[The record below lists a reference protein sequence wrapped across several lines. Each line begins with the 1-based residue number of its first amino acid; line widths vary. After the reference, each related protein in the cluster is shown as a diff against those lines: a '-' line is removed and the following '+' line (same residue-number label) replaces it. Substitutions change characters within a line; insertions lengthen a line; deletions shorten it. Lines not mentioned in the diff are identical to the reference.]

1 MSLEII
7 NYWNKEGGRGM
18 ISKGIVDVPGIKVGH
33 AEDQGARTGC
43 TVILCEGGAVAGV
56 DIRGGAPGSRETA
69 LLDPINMVDKVHG
82 ILLTGGSAF
91 GLEAANGV
99 MQYLEEREVGFDVGV
114 THVPIVPA
122 SVLFDLTVGDY
133 KIRPDGKMGYSACL
147 NANLQEYRQ
156 GSIGAG
162 TGATVGKIMGQSFSM
177 KGGIGTWSIQLG
189 DIVVGAIVAVNA
201 IGDIVNPTDNRII
214 AGARNLDGN
223 SFINTIQ
230 YMKTSPVLKQNTFM
244 ENTTLGVIATN
255 VALTKAEA
263 KKVSSMTHNAYARV
277 IRPVHTQLDGDTI
290 YTLSTGFVRAD
301 INVIGLLAMEA
312 MEAAILQAVMVSNSK
327 AD

>member
-1 MSLEII
+1 
-7 NYWNKEGGRGM
+7 M
-18 ISKGIVDVPGIKVGH
+18 IGKGIVDVPGIKVGH

-69 LLDPINMVDKVHG
+69 LLDPINMVDRVHG
-82 ILLTGGSAF
+82 VLLTGGSAF

-99 MQYLEEREVGFDVGV
+99 MQYLEEREIGFDVGV

-122 SVLFDLTVGDY
+122 SVLFDLAVGDY
-133 KIRPDGKMGYSACL
+133 KIRPDSKMGYLACL
-147 NANLQEYRQ
+147 NANSQEYRQ

-177 KGGIGTWSIQLG
+177 EGGIGTWSIQLG

-201 IGDIVNPTDNRII
+201 FGDVVNPTDNKII
-214 AGARNLDGN
+214 AGARNSDLN

-263 KKVSSMTHNAYARV
+263 KKVASMTHNAYARV

-290 YTLSTGFVRAD
+290 YTLSTGIVSAD
-301 INVIGLLAMEA
+301 INVVGLLAMEA
-312 MEAAILQAVMVSNSK
+312 MEAAILQAVKVSNSK